1 MKKLAIRGLVAVFP
15 LIAGTAA
22 IPAPAHACNIPNPPT
37 PCANL
42 PGANSVN
49 GLGTIYRSQFQGL
62 PGTSPAFPGSFV
74 FPDEVVWSD
83 STPSPLER
91 NRRRWMRPLLDA
103 EFERLQQG
111 KSTFLPP
118 FESWLLP
125 DDLGGQGFFDS
136 TAEITT
142 QQRLVENYERT
153 LAHGSDGE
161 IQAAANAL
169 RRSGM
174 VKQEDLDRM
183 RVPALTGGPVFD
195 TDITS
200 IEQQQNSIMNDLE
213 GFFVKM

>member
-22 IPAPAHACNIPNPPT
+22 IPAPAHACNIANPPL

-42 PGANSVN
+42 PGANPVN
-49 GLGTIYRSQFQGL
+49 GLGTLYRSQFQGL

-83 STPSPLER
+83 SRPSPLER
-91 NRRRWMRPLLDA
+91 DHLRMRPLLET

-111 KSTFLPP
+111 KPSFLRPV
-118 FESWLLP
+118 ESQLLP

-136 TAEITT
+136 TAEIAT
-142 QQRLVENYERT
+142 QQRLVENYEST

-169 RRSGM
+169 RRSGL
-174 VKQEDLDRM
+174 VKQEDLDRS

-200 IEQQQNSIMNDLE
+200 MEQQQNSIMNDLE